1 MSCPYFAGCG
11 MKLNQC
17 YQLFHLVP
25 GASLTDIKAAY
36 RRLARLLHPDL
47 HPTDRHAQ
55 KRFIVLNQAYKI
67 LQDRVS
73 TDSLMTDIKAA
84 LDKTTHTSTT
94 ISSPE
99 NDLKWSAYQ
108 KLQDLLQR
116 HQLNQAVAVVDGLA
130 QRYSQDLHIRQ
141 WQGIVYYFSGQ
152 YLIDLGQI
160 DKAKIYLKK
169 AKKADPQNVQLSEQ
183 INWEYQ
189 RITRIMT

>member
-17 YQLFHLVP
+17 YQLFQLVP
-25 GASLTDIKAAY
+25 GASLTDIKATY

-55 KRFIVLNQAYKI
+55 KRFIVLNQAYRI
-67 LQDRVS
+67 LQDRVP
-73 TDSLMTDIKAA
+73 TDCLMTDINAS
-84 LDKTTHTSTT
+84 LDKTTHISTT
-94 ISSPE
+94 LSSPE
-99 NDLKWSAYQ
+99 NDLKWSTYQ

-169 AKKADPQNVQLSEQ
+169 AKKVDPQNIQLSQQ